1 MNDGKITAQPSL
13 LLLSN
18 STMPG
23 EPYLAWTRPWLDPF
37 LVGVENIV
45 FIPFAAVDITY
56 DEYTARV
63 NTGLNTD
70 RVVGIHTIADKA
82 GAIGK
87 SDCIIVGGGNT
98 FSLLCRCQDQ
108 GLLAPI
114 GAAVASGA
122 KYVGWSAGANLACPT
137 IRTTNDMP
145 IEAPAGLEA
154 LGLIP
159 FQINPHFIAEA
170 PVAHAGESRVQRIKE
185 FLIRNPDV
193 SVLGMPEGSL
203 LSVEGLKFTLDGKVA
218 TWFELG
224 KDAVRL
230 SPGRL
235 NIYANGGA
243 Q

>member
-37 LVGVENIV
+37 LEGVENIV
-45 FIPFAAVDITY
+45 FIPFAAVDITC

-63 NTGLNTD
+63 NTGLNTE

-82 GAIGK
+82 GAIAK

-98 FSLLCRCQDQ
+98 FSLLCRCQEE

-114 GAAVASGA
+114 RTAVASGA

-137 IRTTNDMP
+137 IKTTNDMP
-145 IEAPAGLEA
+145 IEAPSGLEA

-159 FQINPHFIAEA
+159 FQINPHFIAEV
-170 PVAHAGESRVQRIKE
+170 PQGHAGESRVQRIKE
-185 FLIRNPDV
+185 FLIRNPELP
-193 SVLGMPEGSL
+193 VLGMPEGSL
-203 LSVEGLKFTLDGKVA
+203 LSVEGHKFTLDGKEA
-218 TWFELG
+218 MWFQKEN
-224 KDAVRL
+224 APVRL
-230 SPGRL
+230 SPGPL
-235 NIYANGGA
+235 HACDDFE
-243 Q
+243 